1 MLTLLMKHQMMK
13 PIKNIIQNE
22 GPAVNHGPI
31 EEMEVDENDKFGE
44 NNQEKVDA
52 NLLKLESILS
62 EMRELYKKRIPNDP
76 EGYVLENHIDRLPKP
91 NDAILQKAACT
102 FAQDATSPLRV
113 HKRKKGTVIPVQ
125 VKSHHYIKCICSY

>member
-1 MLTLLMKHQMMK
+1 MFPFCNISFSQLLNADPADKA
-13 PIKNIIQNE
+13 PNDETTENIIQNE
-22 GPAVNHGPI
+22 RPAVNHGPI

-62 EMRELYKKRIPNDP
+62 EMRELYKNRIPNDP
-76 EGYVLENHIDRLPKP
+76 EGYEKALTVLENHIDRLPKS

-102 FAQDATSPLRV
+102 FAQE
-113 HKRKKGTVIPVQ
+113 
-125 VKSHHYIKCICSY
+125 